1 MGGEDPTTQML
12 KQYMK
17 SWTDKLRYKKIK
29 LQKLI
34 KRSRQ
39 IMDNANLKRDKK
51 NFFKKVERGT
61 NHVGQILEMEKN
73 LGTHMEKDDRTLEMP
88 WMEKLSEQLRKQIAN
103 VKEFNII
110 EENLE
115 KETKGKIGLHQE

>member
-110 EENLE
+110 EENLD

>member
-1 MGGEDPTTQML
+1 MGGADPTMQML
-12 KQYMK
+12 KQYME
-17 SWTDKLRYKKIK
+17 SWIDKLRYKKIK

-103 VKEFNII
+103 VKKFNIL

>member
-61 NHVGQILEMEKN
+61 NHVGQIL
-73 LGTHMEKDDRTLEMP
+73 GTHMEKDDRTLEMP

-110 EENLE
+110 EENLD